1 MLVILFAYGIIIVL
15 DLDRFEEYTVEHGYD
30 QYKPNIVTGTLTNL
44 VKNLVYK
51 YNGSVIYG
59 LDEERG
65 TEEAIIEIPY
75 FPDEKIDELKKD
87 LEKIKDEINKLGASI
102 SIVVVKDY
110 VTGKPARSRRE
121 AYRGTPGRR
130 KALRILRKVK
140 RRGGNRIYVEV

>member
-1 MLVILFAYGIIIVL
+1 MFAYGIIIVL